1 MDTQNNQL
9 TTPVPEEL
17 KTDNLSD
24 GGELTPSEVAA
35 RKEREGKVNTN
46 PELSNESDSKVA
58 DGYTV
63 SGQGLINNHAITPD
77 VYVSGQ
83 PTEEKR
89 RDLTMLGIIGLSLV
103 GLMVGATIIVNII
116 SL

>member
-1 MDTQNNQL
+1 MDTKL

-24 GGELTPSEVAA
+24 GGELVPSEVAA
-35 RKEREGKVNTN
+35 RKNREGEINTN
-46 PELSNESDSKVA
+46 PELSAKSDSKVA

-77 VYVSGQ
+77 VYVSDK
-83 PTEEKR
+83 PLDEKR
-89 RDLTMLGIIGLSLV
+89 RDLTMLGIVALSIV
-103 GLMVGATIIVNII
+103 GLILGVTIIASMSV
-116 SL
+116 